1 MTATHSASAR
11 ILITDD
17 NLINLG
23 ILNKILLRDF
33 SHIEKALDGEQ
44 CLAKLKEKSFD
55 LLLLDMNMP
64 TLSGME
70 VIKAISTFPRN
81 RQPRIM
87 VVSAD
92 HSPETV
98 ANAFQLGADDYLK
111 APYSKEEL
119 LARVTAQLSLRSR
132 SQYLEG
138 LVNRRTRELTET
150 NQQLQETHSQLMQ
163 AEKMASLGQ
172 LAAGVAHEINNPLA
186 YVNSNLQ
193 TLEEYCG
200 DINELMDAYTAIKS
214 GNNAN
219 KTSTTAKELLKKINP
234 EFLLEDTRQILQE
247 SQLGIK
253 RVKIIVDDL
262 KTFSHPEQKVWQE
275 ADINHSLESAMNI
288 ANNTLKYKA
297 NVRKYLNAIPSVEC
311 ILPQLNQVFVNLL
324 VNAAQSIEGFGEIT
338 IETKQPANTNYVEI
352 KIKDTGA
359 GIEKENQ
366 TKIFDPFYTTKPVG
380 EGTGL
385 GLSVS
390 YGIIQAHNGSIHVDS
405 DFGKGTTFTISLPIK
420 RAS

>member
-1 MTATHSASAR
+1 MIANYSASAR

-23 ILNKILLRDF
+23 ILNKILSSEF
-33 SHIEKALDGEQ
+33 SQIEKAHDGEQ
-44 CLAKLKEKSFD
+44 CLAAIQQKSFD

-64 TLSGME
+64 NLSGME
-70 VIKAISTFPRN
+70 VIEAIAKLPRN

-98 ANAFQLGADDYLK
+98 ANAFLLGADDYLK
-111 APYSKEEL
+111 TPYSKEEL
-119 LARVTAQLSLRSR
+119 LARVTTQLALRSR

-150 NQQLQETHSQLMQ
+150 NQRLKETHSQLMQ

-193 TLEEYCG
+193 MLDDYCK
-200 DINELMDAYTAIKS
+200 DIGALIQAYSDLLADKKHDKS
-214 GNNAN
+214 FENI
-219 KTSTTAKELLKKINP
+219 TQLTKKINP
-234 EFLLEDTRQILQE
+234 EFLFEDINQILHE
-247 SQLGIK
+247 SLSGIK
-253 RVKIIVDDL
+253 RVKKIVTDL
-262 KTFSHPEQKVWQE
+262 KTFSHPEQKIWQQT
-275 ADINHSLESAMNI
+275 DINQSLESAINI
-288 ANNTLKYKA
+288 ANSTLKYKA
-297 NVRKYLNAIPSVEC
+297 RINKEIEDLPPIDC
-311 ILPQLNQVFVNLL
+311 IAPQINQVFVNLL
-324 VNAAQSIEGFGEIT
+324 VNAAQSIQDRGEIT
-338 IETKQPANTNYVEI
+338 IVTQALSNETIQI
-352 KIKDTGA
+352 KIADTGV
-359 GIEKENQ
+359 GIDKENQ
-366 TKIFDPFYTTKPVG
+366 SKIFDPFYTTKPVG

-390 YGIIQAHNGSIHVDS
+390 YGIIQAHNGTIKVDS
-405 DFGKGTTFTISLPIK
+405 KKGEGSTFTITLPTQ
-420 RAS
+420 RN